1 VNFSLQSILN
11 QRPPDQEIWI
21 FAYGSLMWNPEIS
34 FDQSILATIQGFHRS
49 FCLWSTEHRGTKEF
63 PGLVLGLEPGGSCIG
78 RALRIPPELKDTQLV
93 QIWEREMITEAY
105 EPQWVRVESEIG
117 SLEAIAFVVRL
128 DHPKYV
134 CPTMQVEAKGKRIL
148 EAKGKRGPCVEYLK
162 QTIQYLRKAQIHDS
176 RLENL
181 YQCVREIQSQQASQR
196 SIGG

>member
-1 VNFSLQSILN
+1 
-11 QRPPDQEIWI
+11 
-21 FAYGSLMWNPEIS
+21 MWNPEIS
-34 FDQSILATIQGFHRS
+34 FDQSILATIQGFHRN
-49 FCLWSTEHRGTKEF
+49 FCLWSTEHRGTREF

-134 CPTMQVEAKGKRIL
+134 CPTMQVEAKGKR
-148 EAKGKRGPCVEYLK
+148 GPCVEYLK

-176 RLENL
+176 KLENL
-181 YQCVREIQSQQASQR
+181 YQCVREIQSQQAS
-196 SIGG
+196 

>member
-1 VNFSLQSILN
+1 MNFSLQSILN

-117 SLEAIAFVVRL
+117 AWKRL
-128 DHPKYV
+128 PSSSDWIIPNTSAPQCRWKPKGNEFWK
-134 CPTMQVEAKGKRIL
+134 PKG
-148 EAKGKRGPCVEYLK
+148 
-162 QTIQYLRKAQIHDS
+162 
-176 RLENL
+176 N
-181 YQCVREIQSQQASQR
+181 
-196 SIGG
+196 GGHVLST